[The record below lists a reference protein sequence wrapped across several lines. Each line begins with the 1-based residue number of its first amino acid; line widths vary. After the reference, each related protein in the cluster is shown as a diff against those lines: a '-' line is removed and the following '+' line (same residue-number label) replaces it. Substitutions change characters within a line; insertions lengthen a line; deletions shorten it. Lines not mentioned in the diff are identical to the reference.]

1 MVDATIVGMNVRRHA
16 AGERMRARILVA
28 MLELGEPV
36 GMRRIA
42 ALAGCHYMTV
52 KHHLPTL
59 AADEL
64 IERAGRGWQLTK
76 AGTAAAKLVPPRA

>member
-1 MVDATIVGMNVRRHA
+1 MQSDAGMIAATMPRRHA
-16 AGERMRARILVA
+16 AGERTRARILVA
-28 MLELGEPV
+28 MLAIGEPA

-42 ALAGCHYMTV
+42 ALADCHYMTV

-64 IERAGRGWQLTK
+64 IERAGRGWRLTK
-76 AGTAAAKLVPPRA
+76 AGTAAAKLVP